1 MIAITESRPGGE
13 SPSGSPSCYLP
24 SSSGISSLRL
34 TGRVICWFSCGA
46 ASAVATK
53 LAIEK
58 YGTVEIYYTDTG
70 SEHEDNHRFLAEC
83 EQWFGQKITTLKS
96 AKYANI
102 WEVFEKQRFLSSPQ
116 GAPCTG
122 AMKKEPANGIWNVG
136 DVEIFGYTGEES
148 RRMKRWQRDN
158 PERVI
163 ECPLIDKHLTKE
175 DCFGMLARV
184 GIALPIMYLLGF
196 LNNNCIGCVKA
207 RDNINYWKRVRK
219 YFPLVFWRIAGY
231 ERQFGFA
238 LNRVTR
244 NGVKVEVYLDEIE
257 DGDPTGPD
265 TVKISCGLFCM
276 AEADAMT
283 SQDEEPD
290 PMGDMIR
297 KIIPNYN
304 PTRYGYSEIQRKAA
318 EAADEKPDGQADN
331 DKTQAPT

>member
-1 MIAITESRPGGE
+1 MDADPNTMIQETT
-13 SPSGSPSCYLP
+13 SPAFHAASCSPLKM
-24 SSSGISSLRL
+24 
-34 TGRVICWFSCGA
+34 TGRVISWFSCGA

-58 YGTVEIYYTDTG
+58 YGDAVEIYYTDTG

-83 EQWFGQKITTLKS
+83 EQWFGRKITTLKS

-122 AMKKEPANGIWNVG
+122 AMKKEPANGIWKVG
-136 DVEIFGYTGEES
+136 DVEIFGYHAAE
-148 RRMKRWQRDN
+148 RHRLNRWQKDN

-163 ECPLIDKHLTKE
+163 ECPLIDKLLTKE

-219 YFPLVFWRIAGY
+219 HFPLVFWRIAGY

-257 DGDPTGPD
+257 EGDPTGPD

-276 AEADAMT
+276 SEADGFSSANT
-283 SQDEEPD
+283 PAQP
-290 PMGDMIR
+290 PQVG
-297 KIIPNYN
+297 
-304 PTRYGYSEIQRKAA
+304 
-318 EAADEKPDGQADN
+318 
-331 DKTQAPT
+331 